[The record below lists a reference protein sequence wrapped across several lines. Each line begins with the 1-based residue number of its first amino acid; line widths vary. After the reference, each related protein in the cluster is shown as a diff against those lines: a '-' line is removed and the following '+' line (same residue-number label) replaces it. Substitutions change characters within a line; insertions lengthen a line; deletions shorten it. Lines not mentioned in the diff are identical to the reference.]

1 MASLPI
7 LDPENLPDLNYAEAI
22 VDPASGRPSD
32 YFMRYLL
39 DRGGYLNG
47 LEQTIVELLQQLGGA
62 QILAGGAL
70 TGGGPLIADPPT
82 EILLEALDPDPSGS
96 FTNSDITVDEYGRVT
111 AAANGS
117 GGGGGGNWWFNPP
130 AASSFALASG
140 DGTNAILT
148 DDADAGL
155 LFDFGAYTASDDNRF
170 AYRTLTDPTLDWDMI
185 TTCNPLLLDTGI
197 GFGLA
202 MHNSVNNRFLTF
214 LVRDSGWRM
223 YNWSNLTT
231 FNSTASGNFNPGGM
245 TSKYPTWLRM
255 TRVSNT
261 ITFRASADGK
271 QWAQVGTTTVSG
283 YVGNPT
289 RVGLVGNY
297 ATTSNRGYSA
307 VENFSL
313 TGPAV

>member
-82 EILLEALDPDPSGS
+82 EILLEALTPDPSGS

-117 GGGGGGNWWFNPP
+117 GGGGGGAALYRPQIEGIPANSVSLVGTQIFTPVYLTAGDEVTGIAT
-130 AASSFALASG
+130 AASAGITMNSGGALYG
-140 DGTNAILT
+140 PT
-148 DDADAGL
+148 GL
-155 LFDFGAYTASDDNRF
+155 VAFGA
-170 AYRTLTDPTLDWDMI
+170 
-185 TTCNPLLLDTGI
+185 
-197 GFGLA
+197 GFGLVA
-202 MHNSVNNRFLTF
+202 
-214 LVRDSGWRM
+214 DSGIASETFTANVLKIFPVP
-223 YNWSNLTT
+223 YTVLTT
-231 FNSTASGNFNPGGM
+231 GRYWISIYAGSAYSAFARPGSGIMYKTGTLTSFPSTTAAPTSTFTAGG
-245 TSKYPTWLRM
+245 TG
-255 TRVSNT
+255 
-261 ITFRASADGK
+261 F
-271 QWAQVGTTTVSG
+271 
-283 YVGNPT
+283 
-289 RVGLVGNY
+289 LVGNF
-297 ATTSNRGYSA
+297 A
-307 VENFSL
+307 
-313 TGPAV
+313 

>member
-7 LDPENLPDLNYAEAI
+7 LDTSTLPDLNYAEAI
-22 VDPASGRPSD
+22 VNPDGRPSD

-39 DRGGYLNG
+39 DRGGYLSG
-47 LEQTIVELLQQLGGA
+47 LEQTIVDLLEQLGGA

-70 TGGGPLIADPPT
+70 SGGGPLIADPPT
-82 EILLEALDPDPSGS
+82 EISLDPLDPDPSGS
-96 FTNSDITVDEYGRVT
+96 FTNSDITVDEFGRVI

-130 AASSFALASG
+130 AAASFSLTSG
-140 DGTNAILT
+140 DGTNPILT

-185 TTCNPLLLDTGI
+185 TTCNPLLLDAGI

-214 LVRDSGWRM
+214 LARDTGWRM
-223 YNWSNLTT
+223 YNWTTLTS
-231 FNSTASGNFNPGGM
+231 FNSVASSNFNPGGM

-261 ITFRASADGK
+261 ITFRVSADGK
-271 QWAQVGTTTVSG
+271 QWAQVGSTTVSG

-297 ATTSNRGYSA
+297 ATTSNRGYAA